1 MHQLLGFF
9 LVDAGELSKLFDFK
23 SKMAFLTFQAANCA
37 RINIDLQFQFSVI
50 LLWLLDFVPEQVE
63 FILSLIRPELHVS
76 HLTALNLH
84 LSIERPDC
92 LPVLQHL
99 TLVFSLLGF

>member
-1 MHQLLGFF
+1 MHKLLGFF

-50 LLWLLDFVPEQVE
+50 LL
-63 FILSLIRPELHVS
+63 
-76 HLTALNLH
+76 
-84 LSIERPDC
+84 
-92 LPVLQHL
+92 
-99 TLVFSLLGF
+99 